1 MNDLSPAAARL
12 DARSRD
18 TARNNGW
25 LALLTAASLW
35 GTTGIVFHA
44 LGTSGGANAVSIS
57 FLRLA
62 LSVPFFLAMAR
73 LRVGRWFVP
82 LTLRGL
88 LALAA
93 LGLCM
98 AFYQLTYVLAIERV
112 GVAVSVLISICGAP
126 IIVALVSVSLL
137 GERLRAR
144 TVAALAAAIA
154 GTVLLVGRTPQP
166 GVLSAQF
173 ASGVALAVACAACY
187 AFYLLAARAAGR
199 ACGPMHAGAISF
211 AIGALALLPF
221 AGHDGLQLRYSPA
234 GWAMLLYVAAVP
246 TALAQTLFLGGI
258 KATGAIGGAIASLIE
273 PLVSTVLAVLVLHE
287 RMTWYG
293 GLGAV
298 VLLAGIALMQSAPAE
313 KATMSPA
320 DA

>member
-1 MNDLSPAAARL
+1 MNDLSPAASRL
-12 DARSRD
+12 EKRTGDRAKND
-18 TARNNGW
+18 GW
-25 LALLTAASLW
+25 LALLTAATLW

-44 LGTSGGANAVSIS
+44 LGASGGANAVSIS

-62 LSVPFFLAMAR
+62 LSVPFFLVIAR
-73 LRVGRWFVP
+73 IHGGRWLVP

-88 LALAA
+88 LTLTA

-112 GVAVSVLISICGAP
+112 GVAISVLISICGAP
-126 IIVALVSVSLL
+126 IIVACLSVLWLRESI
-137 GERLRAR
+137 RAR
-144 TVAALAAAIA
+144 TIVALAAAIV
-154 GTVLLVGRTPQP
+154 GTVLLVGRTPQA
-166 GVLSAQF
+166 GVLSGPF
-173 ASGVALAVACAACY
+173 ASGIAFAVACAACY

-211 AIGALALLPF
+211 ALGALALLPF
-221 AGHDGLQLRYSPA
+221 AGHDGLQLRYSPS

-258 KATGAIGGAIASLIE
+258 KTTGAIGGAIASLVE
-273 PLVSTVLAVLVLHE
+273 PLVSTVLAVLLLHE
-287 RMTWYG
+287 RMTWYS

-298 VLLAGIALMQSAPAE
+298 ILLAAIALMQSAPAGN
-313 KATMSPA
+313 ATASPA
-320 DA
+320 NT